1 MLTISNQQ
9 QIENS
14 KKSRNNYNNDLYF
27 KESFDETKSK
37 LAQIREDIQHNK
49 ISTMKCK
56 FNMSKNHYYSDLDQK
71 KEDKI
76 INEKFSFFEILSNL
90 LILLENFLGIKSEKH
105 HKTCLKSKEFF
116 YIPCINCCNQINI
129 EDVSSHSD
137 ICVNVIEDFLY
148 LEKSDIFKSTDL
160 KLSKLRDH
168 IKNLCERKQEN
179 INKDEHYLCIL
190 CEYLTEILCNFKFN
204 LGFKK
209 ADKNSLNSLKKI
221 EKNIKVIVF

>member
-1 MLTISNQQ
+1 MIIIAEMLTISNQQ

-76 INEKFSFFEILSNL
+76 INEKY
-90 LILLENFLGIKSEKH
+90 
-105 HKTCLKSKEFF
+105 KTHNVRSK
-116 YIPCINCCNQINI
+116 
-129 EDVSSHSD
+129 
-137 ICVNVIEDFLY
+137 IC
-148 LEKSDIFKSTDL
+148 
-160 KLSKLRDH
+160 
-168 IKNLCERKQEN
+168 
-179 INKDEHYLCIL
+179 
-190 CEYLTEILCNFKFN
+190 
-204 LGFKK
+204 
-209 ADKNSLNSLKKI
+209 
-221 EKNIKVIVF
+221 